1 MLESSE
7 KIKQHFV
14 KNFTVIY
21 QNPEKINYY
30 LKKNSEVIEKDI
42 RKSFLDLGLES
53 NFCIYANG
61 GFGRK
66 EIFPSSDIDISIVE
80 KSRIQNFK
88 NLEIFISGL
97 WDKGFVVGHSVRSIK
112 DLRKIAKAD
121 VKEYTSYLT
130 RRPLVSEKKID
141 DEISKTL
148 SSLWSKEKFYKA
160 KKNEQIIR
168 HREYHSTSFNLE
180 PNLKESPG
188 TLRDFQTALWI
199 LQHCYNFSNIKSIK
213 DSPIFKDEFK
223 LASKSYDFIKT
234 LRFALNI
241 INKGNR
247 LNFESQLDISKLAK
261 LKLNNSNKA
270 VEEMMK
276 SFYEMASSLSYFNNL
291 VFETFEEENLKIK
304 PQNKDIYF
312 LKNKIG
318 LHKKQKLNKSLVFKL
333 FLEMGS
339 NKSINGLDTKT
350 MAFLKKNINLI
361 DTNFRNN
368 KKYANQFLEIL
379 RSKHNLSSI
388 LNILKNTG
396 ILQKYIPE
404 FEDVIGQMQ
413 FDLFHVYTVD
423 EHTFKV
429 VKSMR
434 EMKTIEQQEYKLENE
449 LINKLSKI
457 EILYIAGLFHDLG
470 KGKKGDHSEIGA
482 KTSYKFAKRLGMSD
496 TDASLISWLVKKHL
510 IMSSVSQKR
519 DISDAKTIEDFANE
533 VKINE
538 RLDYLYLLTINDI
551 KSTNPKLWNGWK
563 HQLLRDLYILTRS
576 KLNKEPEKAFSEIA
590 SERKNKILNLSNKY
604 KNKDAILQHLDSFDE
619 YYFTKNSTEVLT
631 WQIELLAKSKEDEF
645 IVGCRRKFD
654 ELIEIFIKVNNSDG
668 LFHKLAKV
676 LEHSGL
682 NVIDANIFSSNDNLV
697 AANTFI
703 TKYSPHDRQLNKSE
717 LIELSE
723 RIKKNFKNFK
733 NISKLPEAKN
743 QKNHSFKKIVEI
755 SHSINHEKQRNM
767 ITIETSD
774 SVGLLAK
781 IAKVFHEN
789 EISIF
794 CARINTLGERVE
806 DTFEIVNMQNKIISN
821 TKIKK
826 LIKELKLV
834 V

>member
-1 MLESSE
+1 
-7 KIKQHFV
+7 
-14 KNFTVIY
+14 
-21 QNPEKINYY
+21 
-30 LKKNSEVIEKDI
+30 
-42 RKSFLDLGLES
+42 
-53 NFCIYANG
+53 
-61 GFGRK
+61 
-66 EIFPSSDIDISIVE
+66 
-80 KSRIQNFK
+80 
-88 NLEIFISGL
+88 
-97 WDKGFVVGHSVRSIK
+97 
-112 DLRKIAKAD
+112 
-121 VKEYTSYLT
+121 
-130 RRPLVSEKKID
+130 
-141 DEISKTL
+141 
-148 SSLWSKEKFYKA
+148 
-160 KKNEQIIR
+160 
-168 HREYHSTSFNLE
+168 
-180 PNLKESPG
+180 
-188 TLRDFQTALWI
+188 
-199 LQHCYNFSNIKSIK
+199 
-213 DSPIFKDEFK
+213 
-223 LASKSYDFIKT
+223 
-234 LRFALNI
+234 
-241 INKGNR
+241 
-247 LNFESQLDISKLAK
+247 
-261 LKLNNSNKA
+261 
-270 VEEMMK
+270 
-276 SFYEMASSLSYFNNL
+276 
-291 VFETFEEENLKIK
+291 
-304 PQNKDIYF
+304 
-312 LKNKIG
+312 
-318 LHKKQKLNKSLVFKL
+318 
-333 FLEMGS
+333 
-339 NKSINGLDTKT
+339 
-350 MAFLKKNINLI
+350 
-361 DTNFRNN
+361 
-368 KKYANQFLEIL
+368 
-379 RSKHNLSSI
+379 
-388 LNILKNTG
+388 
-396 ILQKYIPE
+396 
-404 FEDVIGQMQ
+404 MQ

-434 EMKTIEQQEYKLENE
+434 EMKTLKQKEYKLENE
-449 LINKLSKI
+449 LINKLPKI

-496 TDASLISWLVKKHL
+496 TDSSLISWLVKKHL

-590 SERKNKILNLSNKY
+590 SERKNKILHLSNKY
-604 KNKDAILQHLDSFDE
+604 KNKDATLQHLDSFDE

-631 WQIELLAKSKEDEF
+631 WQIELLTKSKEDEF

-733 NISKLPEAKN
+733 NISELPEAKN